1 EIAFELYE
9 LLIAPIKSLITN
21 HQSLITNLKIIPAG
35 ILNTI
40 PFEALLTEKVAT
52 NTKYADL
59 PYLLL
64 QYDISYHYSATLW
77 HQALQNIDE
86 KQMEARSILEEASF
100 VGFAPVYKNEQKQS
114 LDEAITSGLYNEE
127 NTRSI
132 RIGAETYSEL
142 IHSEEEVN
150 SVQSYFNAQNIPTE
164 TYLHTE
170 ANTSNFLQNIGKH
183 KYVLISAHGFY
194 NEEQPDLTGIIL
206 SPRIAKNPEQSG
218 QASPTPEFPLWRGQG
233 EVNGDVRSGQM
244 SPNHKGVGESSL
256 NSEPS
261 SIFYLSDAYN
271 LQLNADLVVLSC
283 CETGLGKL
291 AIGEGV
297 MALNRGFFYAGAKNV
312 IYTLFKVYD
321 KASCQLTQHLFQH
334 ILEQKRYPSALKEAK
349 RQLILEGKAPIHW
362 AGYLLIGE

>member
-1 EIAFELYE
+1 M
-9 LLIAPIKSLITN
+9 
-21 HQSLITNLKIIPAG
+21 TNLKIIPAG

-77 HQALQNIDE
+77 YQALQNRDK
-86 KQMEARSILEEASF
+86 KQMEAHSTLEEVSF
-100 VGFAPVYKNEQKQS
+100 VGFAPVYKNEE
-114 LDEAITSGLYNEE
+114 DELQASPITINLYNEE
-127 NTRSI
+127 STRSV

-150 SVQSYFNAQNIPTE
+150 SVQSYFNAKNIPTQ

-194 NEEQPDLTGIIL
+194 NEKQPDLTGIIL
-206 SPRIAKNPEQSG
+206 SPDVAKNPEQSG
-218 QASPTPEFPLWRGQG
+218 QASPSSEFPLWRGQG
-233 EVNGDVRSGQM
+233 EVNGDVRSGQV
-244 SPNHKGVGESSL
+244 SPNFTSVG
-256 NSEPS
+256 EPS

-271 LQLNADLVVLSC
+271 LELNADLVVLSC
-283 CETGLGKL
+283 CETGVGKL
-291 AIGEGV
+291 AKGEGV

-334 ILEQKRYPSALKEAK
+334 ILEQKGYALSLNEAK
-349 RQLILEGKAPIHW
+349 RQMILEGKAPIQW